1 MKDKYCIVMSTFET
15 IEQAQPVIDK
25 VLDMKLAACI
35 QTINIGSHYS
45 WNGSLCHD
53 KEILVLF
60 KTSTTLYNSLKS
72 ELEILHPYDT
82 PEIIRIS
89 IEDGAAAYLKWIDD
103 VTK

>member
-1 MKDKYCIVMSTFET
+1 MKDKYCIVISTFET

-60 KTSTTLYNSLKS
+60 KTSTTLYDSLKS